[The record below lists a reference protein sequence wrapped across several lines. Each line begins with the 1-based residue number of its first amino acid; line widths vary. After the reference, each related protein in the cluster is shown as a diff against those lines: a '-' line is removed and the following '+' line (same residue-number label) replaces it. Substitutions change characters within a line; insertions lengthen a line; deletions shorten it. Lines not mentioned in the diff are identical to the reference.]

1 MVNTSDE
8 ELMVF
13 TLFVVESDREEMP
26 PGNIFSVDAT
36 IIILHIVGCG
46 DCGMLNGFM
55 KKYFKY
61 EYKSEITQVD

>member
-46 DCGMLNGFM
+46 DCGMLNDMM
-55 KKYFKY
+55 KNSIKL
-61 EYKSEITQVD
+61 EYKSEINQLE